1 MAATT
6 QPPHD
11 DKPSFLLW
19 GALGLAMLLVTGVV
33 AYGAIALLG
42 DDAADAS
49 YPDSWDARVEPF
61 ARAVEAQ
68 RGLQFAHPVAVEFL
82 SAKEYDAAVADELA
96 PIEEWRAQLVGDSAL
111 LQAVGLIDLGLEPAG
126 RRQPARCRRR
136 GPRHRELLLRGR
148 THPHPRH
155 QGHPDRAGPAGA
167 RAHACPPG
175 PAVRH
180 RQPAGDAEPA
190 AGPGPRRR
198 PAGGRRGRRPAH
210 RGRLAEDPA
219 PQAAPRRRPG
229 LGRDDTCDGEEDSG
243 RSPRSCR

>member
-96 PIEEWRAQLVGDSAL
+96 PIDEWRAQLVGDSAL
-111 LQAVGLIDLGLEPAG
+111 LQAVGLIDHGLEPAG
-126 RRQPARCRRR
+126 RRQPARCRRAEGHRVNYSYEDERIRIR
-136 GPRHRELLLRGR
+136 GTKVTPIVQARWCTSSRMPSR
-148 THPHPRH
+148 TS
-155 QGHPDRAGPAGA
+155 GSTPATGW
-167 RAHACPPG
+167 RC
-175 PAVRH
+175 
-180 RQPAGDAEPA
+180 
-190 AGPGPRRR
+190 
-198 PAGGRRGRRPAH
+198 
-210 RGRLAEDPA
+210 
-219 PQAAPRRRPG
+219 
-229 LGRDDTCDGEEDSG
+229 
-243 RSPRSCR
+243 